1 MEGVSLLFNIL
12 DAALQRPKRRRPS
25 VSLTGP
31 TLIYHP
37 LKVSFFLLS
46 VIHQLNVW
54 ISFDRLSP
62 SELLLQIGVF
72 DRLSRLQ
79 IYRYHLRSLV
89 NDLLHNSLLSGDLR
103 LLLQRF
109 ILQQHW
115 PLAILTVLDI
125 GRE

>member
-25 VSLTGP
+25 ISLTGP
-31 TLIYHP
+31 AFIYHP

-62 SELLLQIGVF
+62 SELLLQIRVF

-89 NDLLHNSLLSGDLR
+89 NNLLHNSLLSGDLR

-115 PLAILTVLDI
+115 PLAILPVLDI